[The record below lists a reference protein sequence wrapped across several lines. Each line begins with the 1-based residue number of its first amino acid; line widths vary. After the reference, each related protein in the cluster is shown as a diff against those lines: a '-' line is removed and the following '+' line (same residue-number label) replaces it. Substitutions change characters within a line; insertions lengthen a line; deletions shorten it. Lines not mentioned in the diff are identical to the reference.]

1 MDLWIAQF
9 RRGLVEL
16 AVLAALRPG
25 EAYGYELV
33 ERLQKAPGMELTEST
48 VYPAL
53 TRLAKEGSVA
63 TRTAA
68 SPHGPPR
75 RYYRLTEPGRRKLA
89 GMIDHWNEV
98 KKSMDTLIRGVE
110 S

>member
-1 MDLWIAQF
+1 MEPWVAQF
-9 RRGLVEL
+9 RRGMVKL

-33 ERLQKAPGMELTEST
+33 ERLQQVRGLELTEST

-53 TRLAKEGSVA
+53 ARLSRDGSVA
-63 TRTAA
+63 TRTAP

-75 RYYRLTEPGRRKLA
+75 RYYRLTDLGRKKLA
-89 GMIDHWNEV
+89 EMIEYWGNMKQSIDA
-98 KKSMDTLIRGVE
+98 LIQGGGR
-110 S
+110 